1 LLAAAEAPSYTAR
14 NQTRRRNPFVLSRKA
29 ILALSLAALGLS
41 ACTRNGEIDSTGGIN
56 VTRSACPAVAVPA
69 YTGDITIFNPPSSR
83 EARAIDVV
91 ANLTNVRS
99 TCNDTG
105 SEVAVNL
112 TFDVTARRS
121 SAQGSRDVVVP
132 YYASVVRGG
141 RVIVSKSISSVGLRF
156 NDGELLASTRGAASA
171 SINRAAATLPEDVRE
186 KITRKRKAG
195 DADAGVDPLSDPEVK
210 AAVQRAT
217 FEVLVGFQL
226 TSDQLQYNATR

>member
-1 LLAAAEAPSYTAR
+1 M
-14 NQTRRRNPFVLSRKA
+14 LSRKA
-29 ILALSLAALGLS
+29 IFALSFAALGLS
-41 ACTRNGEIDSTGGIN
+41 ACSRNGEIDSTGGIN

-69 YTGDITIFNPPSSR
+69 YTGDITVFNPPSSR
-83 EARAIDVV
+83 DSRAIDVV
-91 ANLTNVRS
+91 ANLTNLRS

-121 SAQGSRDVVVP
+121 SAQGDRDVVVP
-132 YYASVVRGG
+132 YYATVVRGG
-141 RVIVSKSISSVGLRF
+141 RVIVSKSVSSVGLSF
-156 NDGELLASTRGAASA
+156 KNGELLSSARGAASA
-171 SINRAAATLPEDVRE
+171 SINRAAATLPEDIRT

-195 DADAGVDPLSDPEVK
+195 DDDAGIDPLSDPEVK